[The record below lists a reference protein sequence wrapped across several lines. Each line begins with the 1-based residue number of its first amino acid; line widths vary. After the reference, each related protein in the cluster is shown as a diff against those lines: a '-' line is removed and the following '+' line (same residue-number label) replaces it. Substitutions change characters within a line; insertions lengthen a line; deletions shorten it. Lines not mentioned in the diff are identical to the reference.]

1 MRKNEDAVSPVVG
14 VILMVAITVVL
25 AAIIAA
31 FVFGMGSSIKRTY
44 LVAAT
49 ASQNGTNSISIT
61 YQGGTDAASVTN
73 LSCAVVPGV
82 ATDGGNALVSW
93 TSPGI
98 NTRVGTIAGC
108 SLCASSYRNDT
119 VSCMATFADGSQQ
132 VILDAQL

>member
-49 ASQNGTNSISIT
+49 ATQNGTNDISIT
-61 YQGGTDAASVTN
+61 YQGGTDAASVTSM
-73 LSCAVVPGV
+73 SCTVVPARGSGMN
-82 ATDGGNALVSW
+82 TW
-93 TSPGI
+93 TSPALSSPA
-98 NTRVGTIAGC
+98 VGTVAGC
-108 SLCASSYRNDT
+108 TACASTFKNDT
-119 VSCMATFADGSQQ
+119 VSCTATFADGSTQ
-132 VILDAQL
+132 VILDAQI